1 MRKTLFLIFLYL
13 ALFLIKSQNSKLI
26 YNYNLVKNSAM
37 VEEAKADSLYNLVFR
52 NISSEKSNYD
62 SLCRDMIIYGN
73 TLNNKDIIAFSTL
86 LTAQIARKKENYAEA
101 VTGFLNALSLL
112 DSVKHIKKVCFAHQS
127 LAYLYKRT
135 NNFELSRVATLKALT
150 IAEYIQ
156 DSNLLFESY
165 NFIGSNYIREKKF
178 DEAKK
183 IYRKA
188 ISIAIRKNNKLF
200 LTKVYTNLGIAYR
213 NLQQWDS
220 ALYYHKLSYNIA
232 KEINNRYNISF
243 ALNDIGVIYL
253 RIDEYN
259 KALDYLFESAKM
271 READGEKWEL
281 GFTYN
286 FIAECYVNMG
296 DLKKSEEYA
305 RKGLSI
311 SYKSNNIRQRYESY
325 EYLYVLKSLRN
336 QFDSAYLYLLKHSAI
351 KDSFQRVSNK
361 FMTEALI
368 ASYQTKEKEKSIL
381 LLSEV
386 TKNQNLEIQ
395 RQRLFIV
402 LSIIGLVLM
411 IGIIGLI
418 FRNRKQSIR
427 KQKLEAQ
434 LKEESI
440 KRLESEKMQKEK
452 ERISRDLHDHV
463 GGQLSYILYS
473 LDDLNAETLKRNSD
487 LKENINLSIR
497 SVIQSLRET
506 IWAIN
511 DDSLS
516 INDFS
521 DKIKVYARGMFK
533 HTKVKLSFKENVN
546 GNIEFPSLVGLNL
559 YRICQEVLNNAF
571 KYSNASELS
580 VEVSSNQKTKIVI
593 RDNGNGFDTEKV
605 SSGFGLNNI
614 YKRVKEID
622 AEVLI
627 ESSIGNGVVVTIV
640 V

>member
-1 MRKTLFLIFLYL
+1 MRKVLFLIFLYL
-13 ALFLIKSQNSKLI
+13 ALFPIKSQNSKLI
-26 YNYNLVKNSAM
+26 YDYNLVKNSAM
-37 VEEAKADSLYNLVFR
+37 VEEAKADSLYNLIFR
-52 NISSEKSNYD
+52 NISKEEFSVD
-62 SLCRDMIIYGN
+62 SLSKDMGVYGQK
-73 TLNNKDIIAFSTL
+73 LKNKTIIAYSGL
-86 LTAQIARKKENYAEA
+86 LDAQLAEKKNNYKVAISN
-101 VTGFLNALSLL
+101 FLNAINLL
-112 DSVKHIKKVCFAHQS
+112 DSVNHIKKVCFAYQS
-127 LAYLYKRT
+127 LASLYSRT
-135 NNFELSRVATLKALT
+135 NNFDLSGDAALKALT
-150 IAEYIQ
+150 IAENLN
-156 DSNLLFESY
+156 DPNLLSVSY
-165 NFIGSNYIREKKF
+165 NFIGLSYIREKKF
-178 DEAKK
+178 EEAKK
-183 IYRKA
+183 VYRKA
-188 ISIAIRKNNKLF
+188 IFYANKSNNKRQ
-200 LTKVYTNLGIAYR
+200 LTKVYTNLGISFR
-213 NLQQWDS
+213 NLQKWDS

-232 KEINNRYNISF
+232 KETNNRYNISF
-243 ALNDIGVIYL
+243 AMNDIGVIYL
-253 RIDEYN
+253 RIDDYN
-259 KALDYLFESAKM
+259 KALEYLFESAKM

-286 FIAECYVNMG
+286 FIAECYANLG
-296 DLKKSEEYA
+296 DLKKSAEYA
-305 RKGLSI
+305 RKGVSI
-311 SYKSNNIRQRYESY
+311 SYKTNNIRQRYESY
-325 EYLYVLKSLRN
+325 EIIYILKSLCN
-336 QFDSAYLYLLKHSAI
+336 QYDSAYYYLLKHTAV
-351 KDSFQRVSNK
+351 KDSFQTERNK

-368 ASYQTKEKEKSIL
+368 ASYQTKEKEKSIQ
-381 LLSEV
+381 LLSEI

-395 RQRLFIV
+395 RQRLFII

-473 LDDLNAETLKRNSD
+473 LDDLNAETLKGNSD

-516 INDFS
+516 INDFF

-533 HTKVKLSFKENVN
+533 HTKVKLSFKENVY

-580 VEVSSNQKTKIVI
+580 IEVSSNQKTKIVI

-614 YKRVKEID
+614 YKRAKEID

-627 ESSIGNGVVVTIV
+627 ESIIGNGVVVTIV